1 MSTRVKSMEAS
12 YRGCFWSF
20 IAVGILFAILLFTSS
35 CTTTRYVPVIEY
47 HTDTLIQTKVLKDS
61 IFLHDSIS
69 IKEKGDTVLIEKWH
83 TKYVE
88 KQVHDTTYISKT
100 DTVPQ
105 PYPVPEYVEK
115 ELSWWQ
121 RFRMNAGGI
130 ALGLIAVCV
139 GYGIFRFIKRM

>member
-1 MSTRVKSMEAS
+1 MTREKSMEAS

-20 IAVGILFAILLFTSS
+20 IAVGILAILLFTSS

-61 IFLHDSIS
+61 VFLHDSIS

-83 TKYVE
+83 TKYVK
-88 KQVHDTTYISKT
+88 KQVHDTTYISKM

-130 ALGLIAVCV
+130 ALGLLAVCV
-139 GYGIFRFIKRM
+139 GYGIFRFIKRL